1 MHWIKEPFRRCFD
14 YSGRSR
20 RMEYWS
26 YALLVFVTMT
36 VIGYIEVKMGW
47 SRSAASGAPRGDRE
61 GGFLSSIV
69 MFAFLIPGLAVAVR
83 RLHDSDRVGWWLA
96 LPVAPVLFW
105 IVALIGQFNSDT
117 LFKPVLVAIVVSPLV
132 VLAFM
137 CLPGTK
143 GPNRFGPDPKGPDLA
158 DTFA

>member
-26 YALLVFVTMT
+26 YALFVFVTMS
-36 VIGYIEVKMGW
+36 VIGFIETKMGW
-47 SRSAASGAPRGDRE
+47 SRPAAPGASPGDRE
-61 GGFLSSIV
+61 GGILSSIV
-69 MFAFLIPGLAVAVR
+69 MLALVIPGLAVAVR
-83 RLHDSDRVGWWLA
+83 RLHDSDRAGWWLA
-96 LPVAPVLFW
+96 LPAAPILFW
-105 IVALIGQFNSDT
+105 IVALIGEFNSPD
-117 LFKPVLVAIVVSPLV
+117 LFKPVVVAIVVAPLI

-137 CLPGTK
+137 CLPGTR
-143 GPNRFGPDPKGPDLA
+143 GPNRFGPDPKGQDLA